1 MMKQIHLQTGRL
13 AKTRIALASFALIA
27 STTGVMSATATGNM
41 SVQLTIQA
49 VCTVDTVGAMN
60 FGTVANLASIVTQ
73 SATIAISCT
82 NTTPYTIELSAGG
95 GAGATTSVRKMTF
108 GGNTIDY
115 SLYKDAG
122 YTSVWGVGATDDVNS
137 TGTGAQQTFTVYGRV
152 PVQALPN
159 PGTYTDTV
167 TVTVTY

>member
-1 MMKQIHLQTGRL
+1 MQLERYLDRQFK
-13 AKTRIALASFALIA
+13 KTRFALAGFALMA
-27 STTGVMSATATGNM
+27 STSSVMSATATGNM
-41 SVQLTIQA
+41 SVTLTIA
-49 VCTVDTVGAMN
+49 GACTVDSVGAIN
-60 FGTVANLASIVTQ
+60 FGSVPNLTSIVTQ
-73 SATIAISCT
+73 SAAIAITCT
-82 NTTPYTIELSAGG
+82 NTTPYTIELGVGA
-95 GAGATTSVRKMTF
+95 GAGATTATRKMTS

-122 YTSVWGVGATDDVNS
+122 YAGVWGTGATDDVDS
-137 TGTGAQQTFTVYGRV
+137 TGTGAQQSFTVYGRV